1 MRVVLRADVDNV
13 GHKGDV
19 VEVSDGFGRNYLLPR
34 GWAMKASAGA
44 EAQAASMRRSR
55 DVRDAADRQAAE
67 EVAKTLVPTTITVSA
82 RAGSGGRLFGSVTAS
97 EIAEA
102 IQHQTGL
109 QLDRRRLQLPE
120 PIKAAGTHQVS
131 AKLHADVEFPVTV
144 EVIAG
149 A

>member
-34 GWAMKASAGA
+34 GWAMRASAGA
-44 EAQAASMRRSR
+44 EAQAESMRRSR

-67 EVAKTLVPTTITVSA
+67 EVAKTLVPSTITVSA
-82 RAGSGGRLFGSVTAS
+82 RVGSGGKLFGSVTAS
-97 EIAEA
+97 EIADA
-102 IQHQTGL
+102 IKDQTGL
-109 QLDRRRLQLPE
+109 HVDRRRLQLPE

-144 EVIAG
+144 EVVAG

>member
-34 GWAMKASAGA
+34 GWAMKASAGN